1 MFCYQCV
8 MAAENGC
15 GSDGAEIGMCKKTD
29 TMDRLQDIVIFG
41 LKGIAA
47 YRYLAN
53 TLGADCKEVDDI
65 SQEALYFTLTNVN
78 FNKQDHIRML
88 MKVGSATNR
97 IMSILDEAH
106 TQTFGIP
113 SPVLVSQNKAEG
125 RAILMSGHDLLA
137 MKHLLSQSEGKGINV
152 YTHSE
157 MLPAHGYPE
166 LRKFTHLKGNI
177 GGSWIDQSS
186 LFDRF
191 PGPVVVNTNCIVPLK
206 KSSRNADRLFGSG
219 NVAVEGA
226 KRVVNYDFSEIID
239 MARQLPSVR
248 MESDATV
255 TTGHSWRAILDEN
268 SGILAAA
275 NAGRIKRFFVV
286 AGCDAPG
293 QGGEYYRDLAMRLL
307 QDCVLITSSCGKYRF
322 NDHPFGNIPETGIP
336 RYLDLGQCND
346 SGGVLKII
354 TALSQSLQC
363 HINEVPVTIVLSW
376 MEQKAVA
383 ILLGLLNLDIRDI
396 WLGPKPPVFG
406 NLEVYNMFLDD
417 FHMNL
422 TYKADED
429 LQRMLG

>member
-8 MAAENGC
+8 MAADNGC

-29 TMDRLQDIVIFG
+29 TLDRLQDIIIFG

-78 FNKQDHIRML
+78 FNKQDHIKML
-88 MKVGSATNR
+88 MKVGAATTR
-97 IMSILDEAH
+97 IMDILDKAH
-106 TQTFGIP
+106 TQTFGAP
-113 SPVLVSQNKAEG
+113 SPVLVSQDKAEG
-125 RAILMSGHDLLA
+125 QAILMSGHDLLA
-137 MKHLLSQSEGKGINV
+137 MKHLLSQSEGKGVNV

-166 LRKFTHLKGNI
+166 LRKFKHLKGNI

-206 KSSRNADRLFGSG
+206 KNSRYADRLFGSG

-226 KRVVNYDFSEIID
+226 KRVVNYDFSEVIE
-239 MARQLPSVR
+239 MARQLPPVR
-248 MESDATV
+248 MDSNATV
-255 TTGHSWRAILDEN
+255 TTGHSWRAILDEKT
-268 SGILAAA
+268 GIIAAA

-293 QGGEYYRDLAMRLL
+293 HGGEYYRDLAMRLP

-322 NDHPFGNIPETGIP
+322 NDHPFGNIPGTDIP

-346 SGGVLKII
+346 SGGALQII

-363 HINEVPVTIVLSW
+363 DINEVPMTIVLSW

-422 TYKADED
+422 TYKAEED
-429 LQRMLG
+429 LQRMLD